1 MLNNQEPVAIQ
12 QLSKSSTEEQ
22 IKQYFQGIVALN
34 NSSEEFPINLDD
46 IWPIAYSRKDHAV
59 RQLLMDFYEGIDFCV
74 QSADNQFFPKNGER
88 TKGGRFNGSNKNIYC
103 LSVSC
108 AEYLVVRKSRQI
120 FEVYRR
126 IFHKVVNEGTNLMGL
141 GKYYTMEEFCKMFGK
156 TKHSFYG
163 YMGNYRE
170 EFAMI
175 GHVYYISKRLCMYLE
190 SRQSTEK
197 MRISIREKSEKRQ
210 LSLQFK
216 DDDTEI

>member
-1 MLNNQEPVAIQ
+1 MLKNQETVAIQ

-34 NSSEEFPINLDD
+34 NSNEEFPINLDD
-46 IWPIAYSRKDHAV
+46 IWQMTYTRRDNAIRDLKE
-59 RQLLMDFYEGIDFCV
+59 QFYEGIDYCIGDAPNSLLLKFEE
-74 QSADNQFFPKNGER
+74 QKKKD
-88 TKGGRFNGSNKNIYC
+88 GRGGSNKKIYY

>member
-34 NSSEEFPINLDD
+34 NSNEEFPINLDD

-74 QSADNQFFPKNGER
+74 QSADNQFFPKNGEKYIR
-88 TKGGRFNGSNKNIYC
+88 GKGRPEQTYN

-126 IFHKVVNEGTNLMGL
+126 IFHKVVNEGTNLLGL

>member
-1 MLNNQEPVAIQ
+1 MNKKQEPVATL

-22 IKQYFQGIVALN
+22 IKQYFQGIVVLN

-59 RQLLMDFYEGIDFCV
+59 RQLLTDFYEGIDFCV
-74 QSADNQFFPKNGER
+74 QSADNQFFLKNGEKYIR
-88 TKGGRFNGSNKNIYC
+88 GKGRPEQTYY

-126 IFHKVVNEGTNLMGL
+126 IFHKVVNEGTNLLGL
-141 GKYYTMEEFCKMFGK
+141 GKYYTMDEFCKMFGK

-175 GHVYYISKRLCMYLE
+175 GHVYYISKHLCKYLE
-190 SRQSTEK
+190 ARQSTEK
-197 MRISIREKSEKRQ
+197 MRLSIREKNEKRQ
-210 LSLQFK
+210 LSFQFS
-216 DDDTEI
+216 DDITQE

>member
-1 MLNNQEPVAIQ
+1 MLNNQETVAIQ

-34 NSSEEFPINLDD
+34 NSNEEFPINLDD

>member
-22 IKQYFQGIVALN
+22 IKQYFQGIVVLN

-46 IWPIAYSRKDHAV
+46 IWPIAYTRKDHAV
-59 RQLLMDFYEGIDFCV
+59 RQLLIDFYEGIDFCV
-74 QSADNQFFPKNGER
+74 QSADNQFFLKNGEKYIR
-88 TKGGRFNGSNKNIYC
+88 GKGRPEQTYY

-126 IFHKVVNEGTNLMGL
+126 IFHKVVNEGTNLLGL
-141 GKYYTMEEFCKMFGK
+141 GKYYTIDDYCKMFGK
-156 TKHSFYG
+156 TRNSFYG
-163 YMGNYRE
+163 LMGNYRE

-175 GHVYYISKRLCMYLE
+175 GSVYYISKHLCKYLE
-190 SRQSTEK
+190 ARLSTEK
-197 MRISIREKSEKRQ
+197 MRVSIREKADKSQ
-210 LSLQFK
+210 LSLRFT

>member
-34 NSSEEFPINLDD
+34 NSNEEFPINLDD

-59 RQLLMDFYEGIDFCV
+59 RQLLTDFYEGIDFCV
-74 QSADNQFFPKNGER
+74 QSADNQFFLKNGEKYIR
-88 TKGGRFNGSNKNIYC
+88 GKGRPEQTYY

-126 IFHKVVNEGTNLMGL
+126 IFHKVVNEGTNLFGL

-163 YMGNYRE
+163 YLGNYRE

-190 SRQSTEK
+190 SRQFTEK
-197 MRISIREKSEKRQ
+197 MRLCIREKSEKRQ
-210 LSLQFK
+210 LSFQFK

>member
-1 MLNNQEPVAIQ
+1 MLNNQETVAIQ

-34 NSSEEFPINLDD
+34 NSNEEFPINLDD
-46 IWPIAYSRKDHAV
+46 IWQMTYTRRDNAIRDLKE
-59 RQLLMDFYEGIDFCV
+59 QFYEGIDYCV
-74 QSADNQFFPKNGER
+74 GNAVNSPLLKFEER
-88 TKGGRFNGSNKNIYC
+88 TKDGRFNGSNKKIYF

>member
-34 NSSEEFPINLDD
+34 NSNEEFPINLDD
-46 IWPIAYSRKDHAV
+46 IWPIAYTRKDSAV
-59 RQLLMDFYEGIDFCV
+59 KQLVKEFYEGIDYCV
-74 QSADNQFFPKNGER
+74 QSTDNQFFRQKAEKYLL
-88 TKGGRFNGSNKNIYC
+88 TKGRPEQTYY

-141 GKYYTMEEFCKMFGK
+141 GKY
-156 TKHSFYG
+156 
-163 YMGNYRE
+163 
-170 EFAMI
+170 
-175 GHVYYISKRLCMYLE
+175 
-190 SRQSTEK
+190 
-197 MRISIREKSEKRQ
+197 
-210 LSLQFK
+210 
-216 DDDTEI
+216 

>member
-1 MLNNQEPVAIQ
+1 MLNNQEPVATL

-22 IKQYFQGIVALN
+22 IKQYFQGIVVLN

-59 RQLLMDFYEGIDFCV
+59 RQLLIDFYEGIDFCV
-74 QSADNQFFPKNGER
+74 QSAENQFFPKNGER
-88 TKGGRFNGSNKNIYC
+88 TKDGRFNGSSKKLYY

-126 IFHKVVNEGTNLMGL
+126 IFHKVVNEGTNLLGL
-141 GKYYTMEEFCKMFGK
+141 GKYYTIDDYCKMFGK
-156 TKHSFYG
+156 SRNSFYG
-163 YMGNYRE
+163 LMGNYRE

-175 GHVYYISKRLCMYLE
+175 GSVYFISKHLCKYLE
-190 SRQSTEK
+190 ARLSTEK
-197 MRISIREKSEKRQ
+197 MRVSIREKADKSQ
-210 LSLQFK
+210 LSLRFT